1 MLSLVQPV
9 YADYKGT
16 QKLTGGTAPNN
27 LYVFN
32 TLSVFTGDTE
42 SIYASYDSGE
52 TFDTN
57 TIFTVISGTE
67 NIQVDKSVDT
77 NNQASVKGLKAGTSV
92 IRVTSAA
99 NTKLKED
106 VTVTV
111 KDEEAYSSLSFS
123 SESTTFKINNSEF
136 PSYQSISYTANPENV
151 NPQRLTAVSSDP
163 SVFDAAGLGKDT
175 LSIKLYKEGTATL
188 TLTAENG
195 VSASIIVTIQA
206 GNYATGF
213 KDDIPHEITIKPNE
227 KFNLD
232 KFVRNY
238 VEPENA
244 SSTENIK
251 YAVNSSYCSAEI
263 SDGILDDKK
272 QETFSVSA
280 TLENG
285 VCTFIQVYVHDDVTA
300 FDFDIKE
307 YSIASDVKYLS
318 LLNHLKTNLSSASL
332 IDPNKI
338 TWTSSKENIAKIKN
352 TNGLL
357 EILST
362 GDTTITAKYRDFSAS
377 MVLHVINRKAPTSM
391 SVLGTYKPLE
401 LYVGQ
406 VYNLYVNYDG
416 SYELTDRHTDYTL
429 SKGNDI
435 VSIDSKS
442 DSNSVNITANKVGEA
457 ELKVTSRANKELS
470 KTVKI
475 TVKEAEQAT
484 AIKFRKSEITTTIRN
499 GKVPN
504 NVSYLDYSLEPY
516 AASYTTSLK
525 YSFDGPNDLLDQV
538 KVQNG
543 FVYYRPIKAGTTNLV
558 LTADNGI
565 SSSVKITV
573 LDGDYATGFVDQSSI
588 QKKLKVGETLDFGA
602 NIRSGLAPADEKC
615 SDEKITYSISNNGVG
630 SVDENGIV
638 TALKEGTS
646 TVTASLMNGQT
657 KSATIY
663 VLNDVI
669 DLEFTKEET
678 SIALDELYPN
688 VDSLLRL
695 NKSLNAYN
703 IPRDELKWSS
713 SNDDV
718 ASFVTQ
724 NGYTSF
730 RLNGIGDTTIS
741 ATYEGHT
748 ASMILHVVD
757 RKMPTAFDCA
767 DQLIL
772 DVGSCKGLSSVYEDN
787 DIVYSDTAYEVISGS
802 DTINVTQESK
812 DNIVVEGIKAGE
824 AEIRL
829 TSKYNKNLSKVVKV
843 TVESWDTQTTKIR
856 LIDKTGKNIL
866 ENSSADVIF
875 GAKYD
880 LEYSSKTS
888 GKQIP
893 NIFEN
898 MQNSTYLQTLGGG
911 GVQELDYAYAIEYFV
926 PSKLGAETIK
936 IDDDHSITLNIVSE
950 PIKVKDVVYNNVA
963 DIDTNLVN
971 QCVRTMSDNI
981 SNVSTLSEK
990 NTAVSS
996 ILASNPLQS
1005 NTVVDAKGNETQE
1018 LVEAD
1023 TNFFTGTTV
1032 QLKDTTLQYDITPTV
1047 SIHQK
1052 DSKIELG
1059 STELNVTENINMAL
1073 PVGNLVDSSVTQVY
1087 VVHEKKDGT
1096 KIVKI
1101 GIVNNGIVTF
1111 ENSDGFS
1118 TFEILLNTEV
1128 NDENTKQLMN
1138 TADTGDAT
1146 NTLFYAGIML
1156 ISSFSALAIVLFKKK
1171 YLQN

>member
-1 MLSLVQPV
+1 M
-9 YADYKGT
+9 
-16 QKLTGGTAPNN
+16 
-27 LYVFN
+27 
-32 TLSVFTGDTE
+32 
-42 SIYASYDSGE
+42 
-52 TFDTN
+52 
-57 TIFTVISGTE
+57 
-67 NIQVDKSVDT
+67 
-77 NNQASVKGLKAGTSV
+77 
-92 IRVTSAA
+92 
-99 NTKLKED
+99 
-106 VTVTV
+106 
-111 KDEEAYSSLSFS
+111 
-123 SESTTFKINNSEF
+123 
-136 PSYQSISYTANPENV
+136 
-151 NPQRLTAVSSDP
+151 
-163 SVFDAAGLGKDT
+163 
-175 LSIKLYKEGTATL
+175 
-188 TLTAENG
+188 
-195 VSASIIVTIQA
+195 
-206 GNYATGF
+206 
-213 KDDIPHEITIKPNE
+213 KP
-227 KFNLD
+227 
-232 KFVRNY
+232 
-238 VEPENA
+238 
-244 SSTENIK
+244 
-251 YAVNSSYCSAEI
+251 
-263 SDGILDDKK
+263 
-272 QETFSVSA
+272 
-280 TLENG
+280 
-285 VCTFIQVYVHDDVTA
+285 
-300 FDFDIKE
+300 
-307 YSIASDVKYLS
+307 
-318 LLNHLKTNLSSASL
+318 LKT
-332 IDPNKI
+332 K
-338 TWTSSKENIAKIKN
+338 NIY
-352 TNGLL
+352 GLF
-357 EILST
+357 EIVST
-362 GDTTITAKYRDFSAS
+362 GDTTITAKYGDLSAS

-406 VYNLYVNYDG
+406 VYQLYVNYDG
-416 SYELTDRHTDYTL
+416 SYDLTDRHTDYAL

-435 VSIDSKS
+435 ISIDPKS
-442 DSNSVNITANKVGEA
+442 DSNSINITANKIGEA

-470 KTVKI
+470 KTVYIK
-475 TVKEAEQAT
+475 VKEPEQAT
-484 AIKFRKSEITTTIRN
+484 AIKFRKSEISTTIRN
-499 GKVPN
+499 GKAPN
-504 NVSYLDYSLEPY
+504 NISYLDYSLEPY
-516 AASYTTSLK
+516 AASYTTFLK

-573 LDGDYATGFVDQSSI
+573 LDGDYATGFVYQSSI
-588 QKKLKVGETLDFGA
+588 QKKMKVGETFDFGA

-615 SDEKITYSISNNGVG
+615 SDEKITYSVSNNGVG

-646 TVTASLMNGQT
+646 TVTATLMNGQT

-669 DLEFTKEET
+669 NLEFTKEET
-678 SIALDELYPN
+678 SIAVDEIYPN
-688 VDSLLRL
+688 VASLLRL
-695 NKSLNAYN
+695 NKTLNAYN
-703 IPRDELKWSS
+703 IPRDELKWAS
-713 SNDDV
+713 SNKDV
-718 ASFVTQ
+718 AAFVTQ

-730 RLNGIGDTTIS
+730 NLNGLGDTIIT

-757 RKMPTAFDCA
+757 RKIPTAFDCA

-772 DVGSCKGLSSVYEDN
+772 DVGSCKGLSSIYEDN
-787 DIVYSDTAYEVISGS
+787 DIVYSDTAYDVISGS
-802 DTINVTQESK
+802 DTINVTQDSK
-812 DNIVVEGIKAGE
+812 DKIFVEGIKAGE

-829 TSKYNKNLSKVVKV
+829 TSKYNKSLSKVVKV

-911 GVQELDYAYAIEYFV
+911 GVQGLDYAYAIEYFV

-936 IDDDHSITLNIVSE
+936 IDDDYSITLNIVSE
-950 PIKVKDVVYNNVA
+950 PTKVKDVVYNNVA

-1023 TNFFTGTTV
+1023 ANFFTGTTV

-1059 STELNVTENINMAL
+1059 STELNVAENINMAL
-1073 PVGNLVDSSVTQVY
+1073 PVGNLIDSSVTQVY
-1087 VVHEKKDGT
+1087 VVYEKKDGA
-1096 KIVKI
+1096 KVVKI
-1101 GIVNNGIVTF
+1101 GNVKDGIVTF

-1118 TFEILLNTEV
+1118 TFKILLNTEV

-1138 TADTGDAT
+1138 TADTGDTT

-1171 YLQN
+1171 YLHN